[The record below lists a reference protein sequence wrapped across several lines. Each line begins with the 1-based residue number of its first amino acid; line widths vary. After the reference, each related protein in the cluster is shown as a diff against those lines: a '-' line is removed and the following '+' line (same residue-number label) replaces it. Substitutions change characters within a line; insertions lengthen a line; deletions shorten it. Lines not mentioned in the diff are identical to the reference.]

1 MNFTELDLTKIPDL
15 NWTPLLV
22 LRTMYLDVAAKPRM
36 TYLQAFSELSKRKE
50 DRRNRLALVN
60 EDGATAQNLLDEIRE
75 CDEQRVIL
83 DKKLDVT
90 MREDGQHGA
99 WVGVGSR
106 GLDMQHEIIPQR
118 HWAHLRFEF
127 EDSAACSGEV
137 RFSGIRFLVAAEIP
151 EDHEIRKLIEAA
163 QDRPL
168 LDPIVHAS
176 SIEESSVDDN
186 GPNPPG
192 RPTSNYLILREF
204 FFRVMR
210 GEVEKS
216 QAEQGRVLHNWLKR
230 VHPKEPNSEPETI
243 AGQLKDEFK
252 VAKEWLNSKP
262 PKNY

>member
-75 CDEQRVIL
+75 CDEQRAIL

-168 LDPIVHAS
+168 LDPQAHVSGSEGNPA
-176 SIEESSVDDN
+176 DN
-186 GPNPPG
+186 ADSNDRG
-192 RPTSNYLILREF
+192 RPSAKYEILREF

-210 GEVEKS
+210 GEIEKS
-216 QAEQGRVLHNWLKR
+216 QADQGRVLHAWLKR
-230 VHPKEPNSEPETI
+230 EHPNKPNSDPKTI

-252 VAKEWLNSKP
+252 AAQKWLGQKT